1 MDISGKIIDIDGTV
15 SGRIT
20 TDLPK
25 VSGTIVSVLPVVRG
39 KVASQLIPET
49 YEGEY
54 VVIPKTTPQV
64 LLTKRKNMRED
75 VTVTEVPYEE
85 TANPY
90 GTTVS
95 IVS

>member
-1 MDISGKIIDIDGTV
+1 MDISGKITDIDGTI
-15 SGRIT
+15 SGKISK
-20 TDLPK
+20 DLPTVK
-25 VSGTIVSVLPVVRG
+25 GEIVSILPIVSGTVT
-39 KVASQLIPET
+39 SQIIPDT

-64 LLTKRKNMRED
+64 LPTKRKNMRED